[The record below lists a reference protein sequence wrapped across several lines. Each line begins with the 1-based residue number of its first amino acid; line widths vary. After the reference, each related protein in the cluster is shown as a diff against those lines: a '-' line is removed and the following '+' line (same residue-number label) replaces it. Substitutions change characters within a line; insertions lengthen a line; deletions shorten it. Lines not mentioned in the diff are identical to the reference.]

1 MRLLHVFAEN
11 LRKYRASQ
19 GLTQE
24 KLASISGLHVTYINA
39 VERERRNISIE
50 NIERI
55 SDALEISPYLLFL
68 TDDHIEDN
76 AEEGNHA

>member
-1 MRLLHVFAEN
+1 MMLLHVFAEN
-11 LRKYRASQ
+11 LRKHRVSQ

-50 NIERI
+50 NVERI
-55 SDALEISPYLLFL
+55 ANALKIAPYLLFL
-68 TDDHIEDN
+68 ADDSSEDT
-76 AEEGNHA
+76 AEEGHHA

>member
-11 LRKYRASQ
+11 LRKHRVSQ

-55 SDALEISPYLLFL
+55 SNALGISPYLLFL
-68 TDDHIEDN
+68 SDDPMEDN
-76 AEEGNHA
+76 AEEGHHA

>member
-11 LRKYRASQ
+11 LRKYRVSQ

-55 SDALEISPYLLFL
+55 SDALEISPYFLFL